1 MHAAL
6 LSSFGGP
13 DGRLLA
19 ACHRNDVA
27 GAISAI
33 EDGADIE
40 AHDQSVVTMLGALWH
55 CWTPLIWA
63 ASEGHTDVC
72 RVLLEHNAE
81 PERKAADGTS
91 PLKAASAK
99 DRTDVV
105 KLLLARSCSPNLR
118 DVYEATPL
126 VYASFYGH
134 AEVVALL
141 LAAGADKEL
150 ATSSA
155 VGGLTPLL
163 AAARGDK
170 PDVCTL
176 LLNAGA
182 DKTAR
187 GADGQVRAARAASLV
202 CVFV

>member
-1 MHAAL
+1 M
-6 LSSFGGP
+6 
-13 DGRLLA
+13 
-19 ACHRNDVA
+19 
-27 GAISAI
+27 
-33 EDGADIE
+33 
-40 AHDQSVVTMLGALWH
+40 
-55 CWTPLIWA
+55 
-63 ASEGHTDVC
+63 
-72 RVLLEHNAE
+72 
-81 PERKAADGTS
+81 
-91 PLKAASAK
+91 
-99 DRTDVV
+99 
-105 KLLLARSCSPNLR
+105 
-118 DVYEATPL
+118 YEATPL